1 MPELCP
7 LRLVQ
12 MQLSAARARAADE
25 PWDRPNDRAEQ
36 PRNEA
41 DESYKARRCYSCQ
54 GPFAPYGFGPPMTR
68 PGGELW
74 ACPNHKDELRQALS
88 TQSERRTDPAQT
100 KLL

>member
-1 MPELCP
+1 MPELRA

-12 MQLSAARARAADE
+12 MQLSEARARATDE
-25 PWDRPNDRAEQ
+25 PWDRPDDRAEQ

-41 DESYKARRCYSCQ
+41 VQAYEARRCHICQ

-68 PGGELW
+68 PGVELW
-74 ACPNHKDELRQALS
+74 ACPDHKDELRQAL
-88 TQSERRTDPAQT
+88 TTEPGRRTDSAQT

>member
-7 LRLVQ
+7 LRLVK

-25 PWDRPNDRAEQ
+25 PWDRPDDRAEQ

-41 DESYKARRCYSCQ
+41 VQAYKARSCHICQ

-68 PGGELW
+68 PGTELL
-74 ACPNHKDELRQALS
+74 ACPDHKDAVRQTLTTEPGLRA
-88 TQSERRTDPAQT
+88 EPAQT